1 MSSLRYAGL
10 TLRNVI
16 VPPPHPLRSITAS
29 RPLSAIANRALNSV
43 QVIRT
48 SNPVRSMMSSLPR
61 KSKIV
66 SWPLSAWKW
75 KISRPSPPDMRSSPA
90 PPMTQSFP
98 PRPYRRSSPSPPAM
112 KSFPPEL
119 SMVSSPASPI
129 SQSFPSVPRDGVVA
143 AAAADDAFASHGID
157 RVVAAATHDE
167 IVAVAHQEVVA
178 ASAQEEGVV
187 AASIVRPVGSPGE
200 VVDSED
206 VAAVKRFA
214 GLAADVQPKR
224 IPFLRFAVVLA
235 SACVVVLVCHASHP
249 LRFAILVFAP
259 CHAAGEAGLSEPA
272 PHRLGPTIKRCERR
286 GIGTSIVLLGRQ

>member
-129 SQSFPSVPRDGVVA
+129 SQSFPSVPRMG
-143 AAAADDAFASHGID
+143 
-157 RVVAAATHDE
+157 VVAAATHDD

-224 IPFLRFAVVLA
+224 ILFLRFAVVLA
-235 SACVVVLVCHASHP
+235 SACVVVSRLPWLASSS
-249 LRFAILVFAP
+249 LRDPRFRALP
-259 CHAAGEAGLSEPA
+259 
-272 PHRLGPTIKRCERR
+272 R
-286 GIGTSIVLLGRQ
+286 GG